1 MASCCDPKE
10 PEEKP
15 SCCSESVPKK
25 RKRDYLF
32 WSSFLIVTISYLSY
46 LLTQNLDENSVT
58 HFTHGV
64 YELMNTMFIGLLIGV
79 FFVGLI
85 GKIPKMFI
93 TSAIGRGH
101 TLSGIF
107 RATFAGVALDLC
119 SHGILLVA
127 MRLYER
133 GASLGQVM
141 AFLIAS
147 PWNSL
152 SLTVILIT
160 LIGWQLT
167 LLFLFASMLVGI
179 ISGLVFDKLV
189 LKGMLPSNPNTEEY
203 HSFAFWSEAKRQ
215 LAHTH
220 FSISWFFNMLWDGV
234 KDSRMIL
241 RWLLLGVLLASAIR
255 AFVPLESFEAYFG
268 ATLLGLFL
276 TMVMATIVEICSEG
290 STPIAADIV
299 TRAQAPGN
307 GFAFLM
313 GGVSTDYT
321 EIITLKETTGSWK
334 VAVFLPLVTLPQITV
349 LALILNQL

>member
-1 MASCCDPKE
+1 MASCCEPKE
-10 PEEKP
+10 PLEKP
-15 SCCSESVPKK
+15 SCCEQSVPEK
-25 RKRDYLF
+25 RKKDYLF
-32 WSSFLIVTISYLSY
+32 WSSLIMVTLSY
-46 LLTQNLDENSVT
+46 LAYVLAQNVNDSPVM

-93 TSAIGRGH
+93 TSALGRGY
-101 TLSGIF
+101 TLSGVF
-107 RATFAGVALDLC
+107 RSTFAGVALDLC

-147 PWNSL
+147 PWNSI

-160 LIGWQLT
+160 LIGWQWT
-167 LLFLFASMLVGI
+167 FLFLFASMFVGI
-179 ISGLVFDKLV
+179 VSGIVFDKLV
-189 LKGMLPSNPNTEEY
+189 MKGLLPTNPNTEEY
-203 HSFAFWSEAKRQ
+203 HSFDFWLEAKHQ
-215 LAHTH
+215 ISQAH
-220 FSISWFFNMLWDGV
+220 FSIQVFIKMLWDGV

-241 RWLLLGVLLASAIR
+241 RWLLFGVLLAAAIR
-255 AFVPLESFEAYFG
+255 AFIPLESFEAYFG
-268 ATLLGLFL
+268 ATVLGLFF

-321 EIITLKETTGSWK
+321 EIVTLKETTGSWK
-334 VAVFLPLVTLPQITV
+334 IALFLPLVTLPQITV
-349 LALILNQL
+349 LALILNQF